1 MILLKKI
8 FDGHES
14 DEVKFEKRRAVRIGG
29 SLLNDIYFEI
39 PIEGNQG
46 GVRIQIANL
55 STTGL
60 LLMGGQFDI
69 PEEVVGTIGYKDN
82 NMKVKIKV
90 VRKDMYMFGVKVV
103 EPMEE
108 FAAFM
113 DSIFEMEFAAA
124 QASIVPADK
133 LKEVECGEP
142 TWIISRKGHSVF
154 YC

>member
-1 MILLKKI
+1 M
-8 FDGHES
+8 
-14 DEVKFEKRRAVRIGG
+14 RIGG

-39 PIEGNQG
+39 PIGNQG

-90 VRKDMYMFGVKVV
+90 VRKDMYMFGVKAMVWKNLQLLWTQFS
-103 EPMEE
+103 EW
-108 FAAFM
+108 
-113 DSIFEMEFAAA
+113 SLLRLGH
-124 QASIVPADK
+124 IVPADK
-133 LKEVECGEP
+133 LKESNVKSQPGLFP
-142 TWIISRKGHSVF
+142 VKGDCFF